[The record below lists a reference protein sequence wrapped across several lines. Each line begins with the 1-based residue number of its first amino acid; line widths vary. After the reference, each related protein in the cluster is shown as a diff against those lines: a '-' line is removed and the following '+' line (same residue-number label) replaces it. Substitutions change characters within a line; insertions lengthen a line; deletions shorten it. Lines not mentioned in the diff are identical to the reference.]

1 MWASGWF
8 STSDLWFVSPPA
20 HLPYT
25 SAAAQG
31 RSTIPSTGDT
41 ARLDSQECAPP
52 AINPP
57 ASIAMPIFEAISGG
71 PPTYHAWICTE
82 DETKG
87 QGLIFL
93 NFLYVHGDC
102 AQL

>member
-71 PPTYHAWICTE
+71 PPTYHAWICRSVISSKTS
-82 DETKG
+82 KSKSNLSRVRG
-87 QGLIFL
+87 
-93 NFLYVHGDC
+93 
-102 AQL
+102 